1 MAEEQN
7 QDPNQDPIQDPNQDP
22 NQDQEPVMT
31 ADETTAAQF
40 QIQKL
45 YMKDVS
51 FELPN
56 APEIFQEPGQA
67 DVKMSLAQRV
77 DDLGENLHEVVL
89 TITITA
95 TVGEK
100 TAYLAEVAQAGIFL
114 ISGFNEQATHAVMN
128 TMCPNTLFPY
138 ARQTISGLVTEGGFP
153 PLTLQPVNFEQL
165 YTQRMQEMASQQA
178 GQQSAEQGNGAAGN
192 AEFASDS

>member
-7 QDPNQDPIQDPNQDP
+7 QDQAMSSEEI
-22 NQDQEPVMT
+22 
-31 ADETTAAQF
+31 ASAQF

-45 YMKDVS
+45 YTKDVS

-56 APEIFQEPGQA
+56 APQIFQEDGQA

-77 DDLGENLHEVVL
+77 DDLGENLNEVVL
-89 TITITA
+89 TVTVTA

-114 ISGFNEQATHAVMN
+114 VAGFNEQASHAVMN

-138 ARQTISGLVTEGGFP
+138 ARRSISELVSDGGFP

-165 YTQRMQEMASQQA
+165 YAQRMQELVNQQNGEQA
-178 GQQSAEQGNGAAGN
+178 AEGGNGESVAAVFDTDN
-192 AEFASDS
+192 

>member
-1 MAEEQN
+1 MAEEQSPEMSSE
-7 QDPNQDPIQDPNQDP
+7 DPAQ
-22 NQDQEPVMT
+22 
-31 ADETTAAQF
+31 AQF

-45 YMKDVS
+45 YAKDVS
-51 FELPN
+51 FEVPN
-56 APEIFQEPGQA
+56 APRIFQETGQA

-77 DDLGENLHEVVL
+77 EALGENLHEVVL
-89 TITITA
+89 TVTVTA

-114 ISGFNEQATHAVMN
+114 VSGFNDQAAHAVMN

-138 ARQTISGLVTEGGFP
+138 TRRTISDLVSEGGFP

-165 YTQRMQEMASQQA
+165 YAQRMQELASQQN
-178 GQQSAEQGNGAAGN
+178 GQGTPDAEVGGNGETAAG
-192 AEFASDS
+192 ESPGDD

>member
-7 QDPNQDPIQDPNQDP
+7 QDQLMSP
-22 NQDQEPVMT
+22 EGE
-31 ADETTAAQF
+31 AAAQF

-45 YMKDVS
+45 YAKDVS

-56 APEIFQEPGQA
+56 APQIFQDTGQA
-67 DVKMSLAQRV
+67 DVKMSLSQRV
-77 DDLGENLHEVVL
+77 EDIGDNNHEVVL
-89 TITITA
+89 TVTVTA

-114 ISGFNEQATHAVMN
+114 ITGFQDQAAHAVVN
-128 TMCPNTLFPY
+128 TLCPSTLFPY
-138 ARQTISGLVTEGGFP
+138 ARQTISSLVTEGGFP

-165 YTQRMQEMASQQA
+165 YAQRMQQMMSEQDQEAAA
-178 GQQSAEQGNGAAGN
+178 GQGNGEAGAPEISPN
-192 AEFASDS
+192 N

>member
-7 QDPNQDPIQDPNQDP
+7 QDP
-22 NQDQEPVMT
+22 VMNPEEV
-31 ADETTAAQF
+31 AQAQF

-45 YMKDVS
+45 YTKDVS
-51 FELPN
+51 FELPG
-56 APEIFQEPGQA
+56 APQIFQEAGQA

-77 DDLGENLHEVVL
+77 EDLGESMHEVVL
-89 TITITA
+89 TVTVTA

-114 ISGFNEQATHAVMN
+114 LAGFNEQAAHAVIN

-138 ARQTISGLVTEGGFP
+138 ARQSISALVADGGFP
-153 PLTLQPVNFEQL
+153 PLVLQPVNFEQL
-165 YTQRMQEMASQQA
+165 YAQRMQQMMEEQKQ
-178 GQQSAEQGNGAAGN
+178 GGEGSANGGSDTV
-192 AEFASDS
+192 EFTPES

>member
-1 MAEEQN
+1 MSDQIMADEQN
-7 QDPNQDPIQDPNQDP
+7 PA
-22 NQDQEPVMT
+22 MT
-31 ADETTAAQF
+31 PDENAAAQF

-45 YMKDVS
+45 YAKDVS

-56 APEIFQEPGQA
+56 APQVFQETGQA

-77 DDLGENLHEVVL
+77 EDLGENLHEIVL
-89 TITITA
+89 TVTVTA
-95 TVGEK
+95 TIGEK

-114 ISGFNEQATHAVMN
+114 ISGFNEQAAHAVMN

-138 ARQTISGLVTEGGFP
+138 ARRSISELVSDGGFP

-165 YTQRMQEMASQQA
+165 YAQRMQELVEKQNGEQA
-178 GQQSAEQGNGAAGN
+178 AESGNGESVAADFDTEKQVN
-192 AEFASDS
+192 